1 MLSLLSVFL
10 VCGMYSINVLAATH
24 LNEAGP
30 EIRITELIGQKM
42 DQKALYLFK
51 EILAVSQ
58 NLI

>member
-30 EIRITELIGQKM
+30 EIRITEFGLESAVLIQRDISG
-42 DQKALYLFK
+42 
-51 EILAVSQ
+51 
-58 NLI
+58 

>member
-24 LNEAGP
+24 LNEAEP

-42 DQKALYLFK
+42 D
-51 EILAVSQ
+51 
-58 NLI
+58 